1 MGFKTT
7 LILAAIFALSACQS
21 TKVATSTD
29 SEVSIPDSAPA
40 QPSALSEPPLAP
52 PRDTVGKTIIVL
64 MDGTWNEPDDLDD
77 GGYPQQD
84 STNVEKLRHL
94 LSGQDQT
101 VLYFPGVGTDGK
113 QAVRVVDGAFG
124 QSAERRVDEAYD
136 AVAAAFQPGD
146 QLAIFGFSRG
156 AATSR
161 ILARKI
167 HAQGIAGQQPDIRF
181 MGLFDTVAALGVPRP
196 KLDEFRKQFHDASDR
211 LRIPPEVR
219 HVVHLVAIDEDRA
232 LFDTTL
238 LSLESPAT
246 TTADETWFAGNHG
259 DVGGGWPKASPDE
272 RQLAAI
278 TLSYMIREAAANGIV
293 FEDWQ
298 SKVLLPENG
307 GGAVH
312 SKSGATSILGGDVTR
327 YLQSAQSAKPRVHR
341 SVKAKFD
348 NDPTYRPPQLEG
360 GFRAVELVD

>member
-1 MGFKTT
+1 M
-7 LILAAIFALSACQS
+7 LLVAVFALYGCQ
-21 TKVATSTD
+21 TSEIT
-29 SEVSIPDSAPA
+29 
-40 QPSALSEPPLAP
+40 EPPAAAAETSDIAEPVAVAP
-52 PRDTVGKTIIVL
+52 GNASAQTIVVR

-84 STNVEKLRHL
+84 STNVEKLRYL
-94 LSGQDQT
+94 LSPQNQT

-113 QAVRVVDGAFG
+113 QAVRVIDGAFG
-124 QSAERRVDEAYD
+124 HSAERRVEEAYD
-136 AVAAAFQPGD
+136 ALEAAYQPGD
-146 QLAIFGFSRG
+146 DLAIFGFSRG

-161 ILARKI
+161 ILARRI
-167 HAQGIAGQQPDIRF
+167 HEQGLAGQQPDIRF

-196 KLDEFRKQFHDASDR
+196 KLDEFRKQFHDAGDR

-238 LSLESPAT
+238 LSIESDA

-259 DVGGGWPKASPDE
+259 DVGGGWPRTSPDE

-278 TLSYMIREAAANGIV
+278 ALSYMIRAAAAHGIA

-298 SKVLLPENG
+298 SNVLLPRNG
-307 GGAVH
+307 GGVVH
-312 SKSGATSILGGDVTR
+312 RKSGATSVLGGEVTR
-327 YLQSAQSAKPRVHR
+327 SLQSAQSARPRVHR
-341 SVKAKFD
+341 SVKEKFD
-348 NDPTYRPPQLEG
+348 NDASYRPTQLQG
-360 GFRAVELVD
+360 GFGGVELVD